1 MLEALILGEDPWWE
15 LIFFH
20 FLVNSR
26 CLCFQFVE
34 SNRRLLSFSLP
45 LQFFF
50 FSGLPV
56 ELGVQIRQGLL
67 RYFFRFLPCSAS
79 CLVGICRERQ
89 AVGAAQS
96 PILDG
101 FFERDMYL
109 ADRCFELW
117 LR

>member
-15 LIFFH
+15 LIFH
-20 FLVNSR
+20 FRNRR

-50 FSGLPV
+50 FSGLLV

-67 RYFFRFLPCSAS
+67 RYFFVS
-79 CLVGICRERQ
+79 CHVPLRVWLGYAGSVKLLARRNL
-89 AVGAAQS
+89 QS
-96 PILDG
+96 
-101 FFERDMYL
+101 
-109 ADRCFELW
+109 
-117 LR
+117 